1 MKPALGLVAA
11 FALSGPAFA
20 QQTPLSEAQAQVTS
34 CLFAMGG
41 ETTWPQCA
49 GLMFAPCAD
58 QEVGTDGHVAC
69 LQAEQN
75 AWQGAMMG
83 QVSLL
88 SDILTTDGSNELTQL
103 MGGWINLIAQ
113 NCGEVASTKEGLAAR
128 SAELGCQI
136 SEIAGA
142 TTEFLACEEGLS
154 SAPYC
159 VIQE

>member
-1 MKPALGLVAA
+1 MRFLFVLLAALGLAA
-11 FALSGPAFA
+11 PATA
-20 QQTPLSEAQAQVTS
+20 QQQTLTEAQAQVTS
-34 CLFAMGG
+34 CLFAIDA

-49 GLMFAPCAD
+49 GLLFAPCRE
-58 QEVGTDGHVAC
+58 QEVGTEGHVAC
-69 LQAEQN
+69 LREQQQ

-88 SDILTTDGSNELTQL
+88 SEILTTDGSNELTQL

-142 TTEFLACEEGLS
+142 TTEFLACAEGLS

>member
-1 MKPALGLVAA
+1 MKPALMLVAA
-11 FALSGPAFA
+11 FGLAGPAFA
-20 QQTPLSEAQAQVTS
+20 QQSMLSEAQARVTG
-34 CLFAMGG
+34 CLFALGG
-41 ETTWPQCA
+41 ETTGTQCA

-58 QEVGTDGHVAC
+58 QEVGSEGHVAC
-69 LQAEQN
+69 LRQEQQ

-83 QVSLL
+83 KVSLL
-88 SDILTTDGSNELTQL
+88 GDILTTDGSNELTQL

-113 NCGEVASTKEGLAAR
+113 NCGEVASAKEGLAAR

-142 TTEFLACEEGLS
+142 TTEFVACAEGLS
-154 SAPYC
+154 TAPYC